1 MLGYGLPVDVFVG
14 RYGHKPKS
22 QNFVLYDPD
31 GPMDGFVGPTDYPDV
46 PKLVLRRDRAN
57 LGGYV
62 YAVPATVTADGQVV
76 PAATPPDHTDWTDGG
91 HLVGT
96 PDSRFAR
103 AVTALGAVPLH
114 DRADAF
120 STVRMFNSD

>member
-1 MLGYGLPVDVFVG
+1 MQGYGLPVDVFVG
-14 RYGHKPKS
+14 RYGQKPKA

-46 PKLVLRRDRAN
+46 LKLVLRRDRVN

-62 YAVPATVTADGQVV
+62 YAVPATVTADGHVV
-76 PAATPPDHTDWTDGG
+76 PADTPDDHTGWLDGG

-96 PDSRFAR
+96 NDSRFSR
-103 AVTALGAVPLH
+103 AVTVLGAVPLH
-114 DRADAF
+114 DRTDAF
-120 STVRMFNSD
+120 STVRMFNND